1 MCVCVCVP
9 IPFPVSMQ
17 DVMDL
22 ERKYWSL
29 KSSPRFDLE
38 LFTSLVCPPVPKELV
53 EGGRGG
59 GRGRWDWRWQGEMGG
74 VDVRVKV

>member
-1 MCVCVCVP
+1 MKIGPPMYFQAGGVESHVCVRVP
-9 IPFPVSMQ
+9 IPFPVSVQ

-22 ERKYWSL
+22 ERKYWCL

-59 GRGRWDWRWQGEMGG
+59 
-74 VDVRVKV
+74 VKM

>member
-1 MCVCVCVP
+1 M
-9 IPFPVSMQ
+9 SEQ

-29 KSSPRFDLE
+29 KSTPRFDLE

-53 EGGRGG
+53 EGGRVRVGEG
-59 GRGRWDWRWQGEMGG
+59 GRGGEVGRELWERNEG
-74 VDVRVKV
+74 LEE